1 MAGQGYRHAGDI
13 EVNTLQLISAG
24 NQVIDL
30 GELVVQLDLF
40 QSLDDPF
47 MRCEITLDDA
57 SAILNTIAGG
67 FTGGELLVVSYK
79 SADDNLETKTHV
91 FVLHEVSG
99 RTKLADNREVYMMNG
114 SSVEMYQDVGYKVSR
129 SFGSGNGALVSE
141 MVEQVVNEYLY
152 NENAKAIYSLAK
164 ADVEKTIEVDPTSG
178 NQKYI
183 APMIRP
189 TQLIS
194 RLSREADNENQNPYY
209 FFYEDSKGFKF
220 KDLTTLVSAEPIGQY
235 VYQPKNFDEGTDFYK
250 INSYSVNR
258 QNSFFRNVSD
268 GMLKNRNYQLD
279 IMRREWNVKDT
290 TYEQVAG
297 GFPKL
302 QDSLAPGIVGEDSNP
317 AMFMTISRTGHDIDS
332 RFGGEAPL
340 PKKSSEF
347 AGNSLALGM
356 HISNVEL
363 DVELPGDSEIDV
375 GKTIILRIPSS
386 SSTEDQNGADDITLS
401 GKYLITRCRHKT
413 EGSTGG
419 KYQTVIRC
427 IKESGIPADNYN
439 EVVEQQK
446 GTGGSQATGVSG
458 LPSGLPSGISGL
470 QIPTPSLGGIGQTFG
485 QLSGGL
491 GGLSNI
497 AGGLLNGNI
506 PNIAGGLLNANI
518 PNVNNLINSGL
529 ANVAGNLGSSVGNLL
544 SSTPMNATLAAVSG
558 KVGGAINKIASG
570 IVPENIRLSL
580 NQPFG
585 DGGLDSV
592 LKGEL
597 GGVLSSVEGI
607 LNTGDISGLKNKIM
621 AGLPEVKDVIS
632 EIDKLGGNIDVT
644 KVANIKDAQQIIDVA
659 AGDFTSS
666 VVTVSDGTDYEVKE
680 IEDNVGKKT
689 NVLVKAESP
698 KVNKT
703 FMSFEGYAYEQ
714 YFSYPTAPY
723 TIYEDM
729 DSGKYGEGSKIRLI
743 TAYNDSIQDDFTYTI
758 YKNPITNR
766 YAGINLADPDEVAR
780 YKRAGFKI

>member
-30 GELVVQLDLF
+30 GELVVQFDLF
-40 QSLDDPF
+40 QSLNDPF

-67 FTGGELLVVSYK
+67 FTGGELLVFSYK
-79 SADDNLETKTHV
+79 SADDSLESKTHV

-114 SSVEMYQDVGYKVSR
+114 SSVEMYQDVGYKVAR
-129 SFGSGNGALVSE
+129 SFGSGTGALISD

-164 ADVEKTIEVDPTSG
+164 ADVDKTIEVDQTSG

-183 APMIRP
+183 SPMIRP

-194 RLSREADNENQNPYY
+194 RLTREADNENQNPYY

-220 KDLTTLVSAEPIGQY
+220 KDLTTLVSADPIGQY

-290 TYEQVAG
+290 TYEKVAG

-302 QDSLAPGIVGEDSNP
+302 QDSLTPGIVGEDSNP
-317 AMFMTISRTGHDIDS
+317 AMFMTISRNGHDIDS

-386 SSTEDQNGADDITLS
+386 SSTDDQNGADDITLS

-413 EGSTGG
+413 EGTTGG
-419 KYQTVIRC
+419 KFQTIIRC
-427 IKESGIPADNYN
+427 IKESGVPSDNYN

-446 GTGGSQATGVSG
+446 GEGGSQATDVSG
-458 LPSGLPSGISGL
+458 LPSGLPSGLSGL
-470 QIPTPSLGGIGQTFG
+470 QVPIPSLGGIEQTFG
-485 QLSGGL
+485 QLSGG
-491 GGLSNI
+491 
-497 AGGLLNGNI
+497 
-506 PNIAGGLLNANI
+506 
-518 PNVNNLINSGL
+518 
-529 ANVAGNLGSSVGNLL
+529 LGSSVGNLL
-544 SSTPMNATLAAVSG
+544 SSTPMNATLSAVTG

-570 IVPENIRLSL
+570 IVPDNIRLSL

-585 DGGLDSV
+585 DGGLDTV

-597 GGVLSSVEGI
+597 GGIVSSVEGI

-659 AGDFTSS
+659 AGDFKES
-666 VVTVSDGTDYEVKE
+666 VVSVSDGTDYEVKE

-689 NVLVKAESP
+689 KVLVKAESP
-698 KVNKT
+698 VINKT
-703 FMSFEGYAYEQ
+703 FMSFESYGHEQ
-714 YFSYPTAPY
+714 YFSYPTSPY

-729 DSGKYGEGSKIRLI
+729 ESGKYGEGSKIRLI
-743 TAYNDSIQDDFTYTI
+743 NAYYDAIQTDITYTI

-766 YAGINLADPDEVAR
+766 YAAVDLANPAEVAR
-780 YKRAGFKI
+780 YKRAGFNL

>member
-40 QSLDDPF
+40 QSLNDPF

-79 SADDNLETKTHV
+79 SADDSLETKTHV

-129 SFGSGNGALVSE
+129 SFGSGNGALISE

-152 NENAKAIYSLAK
+152 NENAKAIYSLTK

-235 VYQPKNFDEGTDFYK
+235 VYQPKNFDEDTDFYK

-290 TYEQVAG
+290 TYEKVAG

-413 EGSTGG
+413 EGTTGG

-427 IKESGIPADNYN
+427 IKESGIPSDNYN
-439 EVVEQQK
+439 EVVEQN
-446 GTGGSQATGVSG
+446 A
-458 LPSGLPSGISGL
+458 GL
-470 QIPTPSLGGIGQTFG
+470 QVPDPALGGFD
-485 QLSGGL
+485 SVV
-491 GGLSNI
+491 SNI
-497 AGGLLNGNI
+497 A
-506 PNIAGGLLNANI
+506 
-518 PNVNNLINSGL
+518 
-529 ANVAGNLGSSVGNLL
+529 
-544 SSTPMNATLAAVSG
+544 AVTG
-558 KVGGAINKIASG
+558 KVGGAVNKIASG
-570 IVPENIRLSL
+570 LAPENIRLSL

-585 DGGLDSV
+585 DGGLDTV
-592 LKGEL
+592 LKKEL
-597 GGVLSSVEGI
+597 GSAVSSLEGI
-607 LNTGDISGLKNKIM
+607 LNTGDISTLKNKIQ
-621 AGLPEVKDVIS
+621 AGLPEASSVIS
-632 EIDKLGGNIDVT
+632 EIDKLGGNIDIT
-644 KVANIKDAQQIIDVA
+644 KVANIKDAQKMIDLA
-659 AGDFTSS
+659 SGELKESEI
-666 VVTVSDGTDYEVKE
+666 TVSDGTKYTIKE
-680 IEDNVGKKT
+680 IEDNLGKKI
-689 NVLVKAESP
+689 NVLVKSE
-698 KVNKT
+698 
-703 FMSFEGYAYEQ
+703 
-714 YFSYPTAPY
+714 
-723 TIYEDM
+723 
-729 DSGKYGEGSKIRLI
+729 
-743 TAYNDSIQDDFTYTI
+743 
-758 YKNPITNR
+758 
-766 YAGINLADPDEVAR
+766 
-780 YKRAGFKI
+780 